1 MTKSCESAKCGH
13 VAEGLLV
20 LSVGICAG
28 AGLLYLC
35 APRRGRV
42 RRRWLARRVEHMFR
56 RNEDGIVKQGKDL
69 FNRVAGL
76 ATDAVCA
83 GQNDSEVTDE
93 ALAECVRTRLADLVS
108 RPGEVVVEAN
118 GGVITL
124 KGTLT
129 LAETH
134 LLRSEV
140 QKIPGVKG
148 LLDVPVRSKLSF
160 APAIVFGL
168 AAGLAALGR
177 NLHSPS
183 HPSERKGAA

>member
-1 MTKSCESAKCGH
+1 MTKSCESAKCAH
-13 VAEGLLV
+13 VAEDLLV
-20 LSVGICAG
+20 LSAGICAG
-28 AGLLYLC
+28 AGLMYLC
-35 APRRGRV
+35 EPRRGRV
-42 RRRWLARRVEHMFR
+42 RRRWLAKRVENLFGRHE
-56 RNEDGIVKQGKDL
+56 NGLVNQGKNL

-76 ATDAVCA
+76 ASDAVCA
-83 GQNDSEVTDE
+83 GLPDSEVTDE
-93 ALAECVRTRLADLVS
+93 TLAERVRARLSDLVS
-108 RPGEVVVEAN
+108 RPGDVVVEAN

-148 LLDVPVRSKLSF
+148 LLDVPVSSKLSF

-168 AAGLAALGR
+168 AAGLAAFAR
-177 NLHSPS
+177 NLRSPS
-183 HPSERKGAA
+183 HPSEPKGAV